1 MENILFFCRDFSY
14 TAISKFP
21 TNGLRR
27 LTELNLYGCKDLKV
41 FPNAIGNYDPELCTN
56 VTFPF
61 LKKVMFEYHA
71 HCCTYSRTKPLKI
84 CPKIVNG
91 KCNDTI
97 ITLTGSIGVSNNT
110 VNYVCINATDGTSV
124 SGYTPTDGEIYTLSE
139 LCLLIPYCFDNRC
152 HDNCINDPGFS
163 GSGDFVGMAC
173 IVESNVF
180 PTPSPSLSSSET
192 FVTSLIEVSSSSNI
206 FSILHTTICWSGSV
220 IISSTPSTIVQ
231 SPTPTISESPIN
243 YEECPT
249 VECDDCVVQECM
261 DMSCSDYVP
270 YCEAQEKKRKK
281 RLVDEI
287 LCSTIDVTLTPKI
300 NVLCSTT
307 VQFTVPTPTVTSTS
321 SSPSPSPTECPE
333 SNTVCQDCVVE
344 ECMEPH
350 CNEFQVYCDNE
361 DRRRREITLCSSQ
374 EYPCVSFSLACLSP
388 SPSPSTSTSFTTTTA
403 FPTQTPESECPDGD
417 TDCQDCVAEG
427 CVRNECAMYQ
437 SICDAQKRKRRRRN
451 EESDIDSAKCS
462 VTAIIGNCISENPPQ
477 PSSTITTIS
486 SITPIPPPS
495 SSTVAPL
502 ACTPDIFLSNPCEAY
517 VEVDEYTECSPG
529 NDPFNPCFDILDDDI
544 LRGAIWIVI
553 LIAIGGN
560 SLVISVTILHWI
572 YRYRSSRKEPHLL
585 YVLYLNLAMADLFMG
600 IYLLTIAV
608 VDVETKGSYSEK
620 AIAWQ
625 TGHGCRFAG
634 FCAIV
639 SSILSV
645 YTLLVITVERVY
657 SIKFSLQRKHFKK
670 HWVCFFMIIGWVI
683 GISLAVLPMVGLS
696 SYERVSI
703 CLPFESREIEDKAYI
718 ATILVLTG
726 LASFVILFSYVY
738 LFYIVACG
746 TRKKNL
752 HGSLTAR
759 EELKLALRMSLLI
772 VTDFMCWGPI
782 AFFGLTAVFGQPLIG
797 IKASKV
803 LIVFVF
809 PLNSC
814 LNPILYSFSTRLF
827 RQNVKNLF
835 DKCGLCTTCKHY
847 LKTQHSTGY
856 IQNSTQSRDE
866 PHYHSRRRSTQ
877 ISVMSRLLSISSSF
891 GGDGS
896 RRGSA
901 FSGSSEE
908 GSSIFRS
915 STPPPPIDGLPNRT
929 SKDRRI
935 SQVSLS
941 GQLNVLPEEDEDT
954 VITNEDAV
962 IYNRSRNASSDSS
975 FDLQLNYV
983 SHYIGNGDCRHDDYS
998 DEKVLQLESTVNRNG
1013 LKIKQTNLTE
1023 VDNQSKDGRE
1033 PATNPRRQSLPTI
1046 LDVQENYDDFE
1057 TEDSSS
1063 RQNVLYNAYTG
1074 DDEDD
1079 GFIMRIIEKG
1089 TIINQNSQNETQ
1101 EQEVTFM

>member
-1 MENILFFCRDFSY
+1 M
-14 TAISKFP
+14 
-21 TNGLRR
+21 RR
-27 LTELNLYGCKDLKV
+27 LIELNLYGCKDLKV

-61 LKKVMFEYHA
+61 LTKVMFEYHA
-71 HCCTYSRTKPLKI
+71 HCCTYSRTKPLTG
-84 CPKIVNG
+84 CPVLNKEG
-91 KCNDTI
+91 KCIAN
-97 ITLTGSIGVSNNT
+97 ITRSSPTRVSRDI

-124 SGYTPTDGEIYTLSE
+124 SGYTPTDAEIYTLSE

-173 IVESNVF
+173 IEESNVF

-206 FSILHTTICWSGSV
+206 FSILHTTICWTGNV

-231 SPTPTISESPIN
+231 SPTPTISELPTMN
-243 YEECPT
+243 YEECPN
-249 VECDDCVVQECM
+249 VKCEDCVVEVCM
-261 DMSCSDYVP
+261 DISCIDYVP
-270 YCEAQEKKRKK
+270 YCEAQEKKRKR

-287 LCSTIDVTLTPKI
+287 LCTTTDVTLTPKTVI
-300 NVLCSTT
+300 NVPCSTT
-307 VQFTVPTPTVTSTS
+307 VQFTVPTPTVSSTS
-321 SSPSPSPTECPE
+321 SSPSPSPIECPE
-333 SNTVCQDCVVE
+333 SNADCQDCVAEGCVE
-344 ECMEPH
+344 PR

-374 EYPCVSFSLACLSP
+374 VYPCVSFSLACL

-403 FPTQTPESECPDGD
+403 FPTQTPDSECPHGD
-417 TDCQDCVAEG
+417 IECQDCVVEG
-427 CVRNECAMYQ
+427 CDRNACAIYQ

-451 EESDIDSAKCS
+451 EESDIDSAKCF
-462 VTAIIGNCISENPPQ
+462 VTAIIGNCNSENTTQ
-477 PSSTITTIS
+477 PSSTITTT
-486 SITPIPPPS
+486 SITPIPSPS
-495 SSTVAPL
+495 SSTVVPP
-502 ACTPDIFLSNPCEAY
+502 ACTPDDGLFDNPCEAY
-517 VEVDEYTECSPG
+517 MEMDEYTECYPG

-608 VDVETKGSYSEK
+608 VDVETKGSYSEE

-625 TGHGCRFAG
+625 TSPGCRFAG

-670 HWVCFFMIIGWVI
+670 HWVFFFMIIGWVI
-683 GISLAVLPMVGLS
+683 GILLAVLPMLGLS

-703 CLPFESREIEDKAYI
+703 CLPFETRDIEDKAYI
-718 ATILVLTG
+718 ATVLVLTG
-726 LASFVILFSYVY
+726 IASFVILFSYVY

-827 RQNVKNLF
+827 RQNMKHLF
-835 DKCGLCTTCKHY
+835 DKCGMCTTCKNY
-847 LKTQHSTGY
+847 LKIQNSTGY

-877 ISVMSRLLSISSSF
+877 ISVMSRLISISSSF

-915 STPPPPIDGLPNRT
+915 STPPPPIDGLPIRT

-941 GQLNVLPEEDEDT
+941 GQLNVLPEEEDEDD
-954 VITNEDAV
+954 VIINEDAV

-983 SHYIGNGDCRHDDYS
+983 SHYIGNGDCIHDNYT
-998 DEKVLQLESTVNRNG
+998 DEKVLQLEPTVNRNG

-1033 PATNPRRQSLPTI
+1033 SATNPRRQSLPTI

-1074 DDEDD
+1074 DDEDED
-1079 GFIMRIIEKG
+1079 DEFIMRIIEKG
-1089 TIINQNSQNETQ
+1089 TVINQNSQNETQ